1 MSVSTPQT
9 TKSADVSADA
19 PQAVVAGPGR
29 RPRRGP
35 RPSRILVV
43 ALLTVAAL
51 YFLLPVYWLVV
62 ASTKNSADLFGSFG
76 LWFSDPQWLHNL
88 SQVFSYGDGVFWNW
102 TWNSFLYAGVGG
114 ALATLLA
121 CAAGYA
127 LAVYRF
133 RGRETVFRVVLAGVL
148 LPSTALALPLY
159 LLFSEVGLNNTY
171 WAVLIPSMVSP
182 FGVYLCRIY
191 AEAAVPM
198 EMLEAARVDGAGELR
213 IFRTLVLRTMTPAL
227 VTVFLF
233 QFVGIWNNYFLPL
246 VMLSDDHKY
255 PLTLGLTTWQS
266 QADRH
271 PELYQLTV
279 GGAFLS
285 ILPLA
290 AAMLVLQ
297 RYWRSGLT
305 QGSVKG

>member
-9 TKSADVSADA
+9 TKSVDISTDA
-19 PQAVVAGPGR
+19 SRATAAGR
-29 RPRRGP
+29 EHRPRRGMK
-35 RPSRILVV
+35 PSRILMV

-127 LAVYRF
+127 LAVYGF
-133 RGRETVFRVVLAGVL
+133 RGRESVFKVVLAGVL

-159 LLFSEVGLNNTY
+159 LLFSKVGLANTY
-171 WAVLIPSMVSP
+171 GAVLIPGMVSP

-191 AEAAVPM
+191 AEAAVPV
-198 EMLEAARVDGAGELR
+198 EMLEAARVDGAGEWR
-213 IFRTLVLRTMTPAL
+213 IFHTLVLRTMAPAL

-266 QADRH
+266 QAERH

>member
-1 MSVSTPQT
+1 MSVS
-9 TKSADVSADA
+9 A
-19 PQAVVAGPGR
+19 PGIDDSVAGSAATPGAVGGSR
-29 RPRRGP
+29 ARTSRAGFT
-35 RPSRILVV
+35 PSRILLV
-43 ALLTVAAL
+43 AFLAIAAL

-62 ASTKNSADLFGSFG
+62 ASTKSTAKLFGSFG
-76 LWFSDPQWLHNL
+76 LWFSDPHWLHNL
-88 SQVFSYGDGVFWNW
+88 SQVFSYDSGIFWKW
-102 TWNSFLYAGVGG
+102 TLNSILYAGVGG

-121 CAAGYA
+121 GAAGFA

-133 RGRETVFRVVLAGVL
+133 RGREAVFKAVLAGVL
-148 LPSTALALPLY
+148 LPTTALALPMY
-159 LLFSEVGLNNTY
+159 LLFSKVGLANTQ

-191 AEAAVPM
+191 AEAAVPA
-198 EMLEAARVDGAGELR
+198 EVLEAARVDGAGEGR
-213 IFRTLVLRTMTPAL
+213 IFSTVVLRMMTPAL

-246 VMLSDDHKY
+246 VMLSDDTKY
-255 PLTLGLTTWQS
+255 PITLGLTAWQS
-266 QADRH
+266 AADRH

-279 GGAFLS
+279 GGAFVS